1 MRTRVLGS
9 LGLLSLLFLGVA
21 CGKGGGGGGNA
32 SQPATVT
39 DPNAP
44 MITNLRVSFGPG
56 AGCTLPNQNR
66 GTIENLSFDYVDA
79 DGNLRGGVV
88 ANRTTAALGGAASFS
103 LPLPSPGVT
112 MSGTRSG
119 TITVTACLFFGSNSS
134 ISEEVRV
141 TDTSGKGSNV
151 LALEVTRPAG
161 LPLLPRDGD
170 PSMRK
175 SVDSPR

>member
-1 MRTRVLGS
+1 MRTRALGS

-21 CGKGGGGGGNA
+21 CGKGGGGG
-32 SQPATVT
+32 Q
-39 DPNAP
+39 
-44 MITNLRVSFGPG
+44 RVG
-56 AGCTLPNQNR
+56 AGHRDRPECPADHQSAGVLRGGSCTLPNQNR
-66 GTIENLSFDYVDA
+66 GTIENLSFDYADA

-88 ANRTTAALGGAASFS
+88 DNRTTAAIGGSATFS

-112 MSGTRSG
+112 MSGTSSG
-119 TITVTACLFFGSNSS
+119 TITITACLFFGSNSS

-175 SVDSPR
+175 SVDSRTVS

>member
-1 MRTRVLGS
+1 MRARALGS

-21 CGKGGGGGGNA
+21 CGKDGGGGSA
-32 SQPATVT
+32 SEPATVT

-44 MITNLRVSFGPG
+44 LITNLRASFGES
-56 AGCTLPNQNR
+56 CTLPNQNR
-66 GTIENLSFDYVDA
+66 GTIENLSFDYADA
-79 DGNLRGGVV
+79 NGNLRGGVV
-88 ANRTTAALGGAASFS
+88 DNRTTATIGGSATFS

-112 MSGTRSG
+112 MSGTSSG
-119 TITVTACLFFGSNSS
+119 TINITACLFFGSDSS

-151 LALEVTRPAG
+151 LALEITRPAG

>member
-1 MRTRVLGS
+1 MRTRALGT

-21 CGKGGGGGGNA
+21 CGKGGGGGNT

-39 DPNAP
+39 DPNTP
-44 MITNLRVSFGPG
+44 MITNLRVSFG

-66 GTIENLSFDYVDA
+66 GTIETLSFDYVDS

-88 ANRTTAALGGAASFS
+88 DNRTTAALGGSATFS

-112 MSGTRSG
+112 MSGTSSG
-119 TITVTACLFFGSNSS
+119 TITISACLFFGSNSS
-134 ISEEVRV
+134 VSEEVRV

-151 LALEVTRPAG
+151 LNLEVTRPAG
-161 LPLLPRDGD
+161 VPLLPRDSD

>member
-1 MRTRVLGS
+1 MRTRALGS

-21 CGKGGGGGGNA
+21 CGKRGGGGNA
-32 SQPATVT
+32 AEPATVT

-44 MITNLRVSFGPG
+44 LITNLRASFGES
-56 AGCTLPNQNR
+56 CTLPNQNR
-66 GTIENLSFDYVDA
+66 GTIENLSFEYVDA

-88 ANRTTAALGGAASFS
+88 DNRTTAALGGAATFS

-112 MSGTRSG
+112 MSGPSSG
-119 TITVTACLFFGSNSS
+119 TIPISACLFFGSNSS
-134 ISEEVRV
+134 VSEEVRV

-151 LALEVTRPAG
+151 LALEITRPAG

-170 PSMRK
+170 PSIRK